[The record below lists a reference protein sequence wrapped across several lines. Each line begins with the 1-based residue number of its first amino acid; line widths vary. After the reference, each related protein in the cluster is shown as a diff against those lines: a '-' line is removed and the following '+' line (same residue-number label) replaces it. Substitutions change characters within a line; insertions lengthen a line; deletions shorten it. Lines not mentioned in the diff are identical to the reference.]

1 MRAKRATKTEIDR
14 AIREIAPEGKYRVAA
29 QGVTEMVHHHVRLR
43 MGMGTRD
50 AHYTK
55 MERNGR
61 YRVTVW
67 GKNAPAKMQRMIDG
81 MTAAGY
87 IVENIGMDDFEVHNG
102 TVIALD
108 GILRYEGTC

>member
-1 MRAKRATKTEIDR
+1 MSAKRATKTEIDR
-14 AIREIAPEGKYRVAA
+14 AIRALAPEGKYRVAA
-29 QGVTEMVHHHVRLR
+29 QGTTEMVHHHVRLR

-67 GKNAPAKMQRMIDG
+67 GKGSQAKMQRVIDG
-81 MTAAGY
+81 LTASGY
-87 IVENIGMDDFEVHNG
+87 VVEAIGTDEFEVHNG

-108 GILRYEGTC
+108 GILRYEGTY